1 MNPTI
6 MLNWLN
12 FFIADVR
19 DGLGP
24 FLGVFL
30 QQHNWAPDHIGYV
43 MTLGSL
49 AGMIATTP
57 MGILADAIH
66 AKRALILIASILII
80 TACSVNYFYPYFV
93 TTAIAQMLIAIA
105 GAAVPPAIWGI
116 TLGIVGSSGFA
127 HQLGQN
133 EAFNHAGNAS
143 SALLAGIFSYF
154 YGLSA
159 VFLLMGILA
168 ICSVVCVIGIN
179 PNRIDYKKARG
190 NNSESTQK
198 VRFTQVLGNKT
209 LLLLAITVALFHMAN
224 AAMLPLLG
232 QSMVAE
238 DMIDSAGAYTA
249 MTIIVAQ
256 VAMIPMALFAA
267 KWSQTHSYNLI
278 LILALVALPVRG
290 IVAASFHS
298 PWVVFPVQILD
309 GVGAGLLGV
318 AIPGLV
324 EKILRGTG
332 HFNAGLA
339 ALITIQGIGASFST
353 SIGGVVARYFSYETS
368 FLALS
373 GIALMALILWYFV
386 QPIVKHDVLN

>member
-43 MTLGSL
+43 MTLGGL

-179 PNRIDYKKARG
+179 PNHIDYKKARG